1 MARRAARVAHGVVRA
16 PERCR
21 YRMGVSGLQSMLVP
35 LETLP
40 GWPAAPNP
48 SVLHWL
54 GLVIGL
60 PLVIAVIIAAASYLA
75 TTREIKRFGPAVNPT
90 TAFAGAAGVEGS
102 TGEVPAGIEAKPAA
116 DAGTGGTSA
125 RW

>member
-1 MARRAARVAHGVVRA
+1 
-16 PERCR
+16 
-21 YRMGVSGLQSMLVP
+21 MLVP

-54 GLVIGL
+54 GLIVAIPVIL
-60 PLVIAVIIAAASYLA
+60 AVIIAAASYLA
-75 TTREIKRFGPAVNPT
+75 TTRDIKRFGPAVNPR
-90 TAFAGAAGVEGS
+90 TAYAVPGVTGSSGA
-102 TGEVPAGIEAKPAA
+102 PAEIEAAPGA
-116 DAGTGGTSA
+116 DVDTGGTSA